1 MSNQLSYKE
10 CENYHECKNAALE
23 KLEDAVA
30 LFDRERYTGAVYMAG
45 YVIEIGTKA
54 AFYKLA
60 NEAVSFEEGKF
71 REIMEHLWG
80 GTSPKK
86 EVADFFK
93 TFSFPPRTPKD
104 LLLFLKNIVL
114 VSKSLKD
121 FPQQADGFSVIIHN
135 RYPKQKE
142 GYHDLKGFLDELQ
155 KWKDLLHGE
164 QADGR
169 QSFDSGKYHL
179 PGWGTK
185 IRYSN
190 DKTSA
195 RDALEA
201 VKKAMN
207 FIKEVLEV
215 DDADK
220 TKLVKMED
228 TLGLTSNKDER
239 KTQTARDPLMSPTG
253 NLPIVNKE

>member
-1 MSNQLSYKE
+1 
-10 CENYHECKNAALE
+10 
-23 KLEDAVA
+23 
-30 LFDRERYTGAVYMAG
+30 
-45 YVIEIGTKA
+45 
-54 AFYKLA
+54 
-60 NEAVSFEEGKF
+60 VSFEKNKF
-71 REIMEHLWG
+71 RKIMRHLLG
-80 GTSPKK
+80 KVTPPAKVV
-86 EVADFFK
+86 EFFE
-93 TFSFPPRTPKD
+93 TFSFPPKTPKN
-104 LLLFLKNIVL
+104 LLLFLQNIVL
-114 VSKSLKD
+114 FSDSLKG
-121 FPQQADGFSVIIHN
+121 FAEQVSGFSVILRN
-135 RYPKQKE
+135 RYPKQKEE

-155 KWKDLLHGE
+155 AWKNLLHDG
-164 QADGR
+164 QTDGR
-169 QSFDSGKYHL
+169 QPFDSGKYHL
-179 PGWGTK
+179 PDWDTK

-201 VKKAMN
+201 VTKAMN

>member
-10 CENYHECKNAALE
+10 CENYQECKNTALE
-23 KLEDAVA
+23 RLGDAVA

-60 NEAVSFEEGKF
+60 NEEVSFEEGKF
-71 REIMEHLWG
+71 REIMEHLWE
-80 GTSPKK
+80 TTPKK
-86 EVADFFK
+86 EVTNFFK

-114 VSKSLKD
+114 VSNSLKE
-121 FPQQADGFSVIIHN
+121 FPQQVPGFSVIIHN

-155 KWKDLLHGE
+155 AWKNLLHDG
-164 QADGR
+164 QTDGR
-169 QSFDSGKYHL
+169 QPFDSGKYHL
-179 PGWGTK
+179 PDWDTK

-239 KTQTARDPLMSPTG
+239 KTQTARDPLTSPTG